1 MSACSVHRGLHVVS
15 RSCAI
20 ARAHKTSF
28 RFRVL
33 LEFLQGR
40 SHGTGVNDDFVLRVS
55 RFQFIQVTFQR
66 LALAHAPR
74 AAYRSELRAIDSN
87 PLAPHPTY
95 RACKPEQLRTRL
107 RHRIYMTQPQLN
119 LDLAVG
125 I

>member
-1 MSACSVHRGLHVVS
+1 
-15 RSCAI
+15 AI

-33 LEFLQGR
+33 LQFLQCR

-87 PLAPHPTY
+87 PLAAHQTY
-95 RACKPEQLRTRL
+95 RACKPDHSAPASVTASLCTRRNSAMLLWSGHNRPSNHINSTLR
-107 RHRIYMTQPQLN
+107 
-119 LDLAVG
+119 
-125 I
+125 